1 MRQYD
6 WPSGVDCNSTFGV
19 RNNLP
24 NRSGSDGV
32 SSALCR
38 EDEDPPLNDTREHDP
53 EKIFGVST
61 SKSNSSTSDCL
72 VHTYT
77 SPYNDDHEEDD
88 DLGKSLTPGY
98 RNVITE
104 RAFGCPTVR
113 NDIQKYDKASVADA
127 SNWGDA
133 VNAGC
138 LLRPS
143 IYSQLG
149 LDEDELI
156 KPRSK
161 AYLQRLFHNC
171 GLIEEDDNFES
182 VFNRVSDSQGLAS
195 VHSIRAVLCSIK

>member
-1 MRQYD
+1 M
-6 WPSGVDCNSTFGV
+6 

-38 EDEDPPLNDTREHDP
+38 EDDDSPVDDTRAIDYP
-53 EKIFGVST
+53 DKIFGVST
-61 SKSNSSTSDCL
+61 SMSNSSTSDCL
-72 VHTYT
+72 VHTNT
-77 SPYNDDHEEDD
+77 TPYYDDHEEDD

-104 RAFGCPTVR
+104 RTFGCPSVR
-113 NDIQKYDKASVADA
+113 NDIQKYDKASVAD
-127 SNWGDA
+127 SNNWGDA

-156 KPRSK
+156 KPRNK
-161 AYLQRLFHNC
+161 LYLKRLFHNC
-171 GLIEEDDNFES
+171 GLIEEEDSFES

-195 VHSIRAVLCSIK
+195 VHSIKAVLCSDIK

>member
-19 RNNLP
+19 KNDLP

-32 SSALCR
+32 SSALYR
-38 EDEDPPLNDTREHDP
+38 EDEDPPVNDTREHDP

-61 SKSNSSTSDCL
+61 SKSNSSTADCL
-72 VHTYT
+72 VHTNT
-77 SPYNDDHEEDD
+77 TPYNDDQEEDD

-98 RNVITE
+98 RNVNTE